1 MHHIMCVIGVDC
13 PQFISQSQVVGL
25 VEQQR
30 IPAALLHVH
39 VRFITHETKIQ
50 LHVQVAF
57 CLLLAGALSQ
67 FPKKLG
73 TLVCLCKLLVY
84 SFWMLRRGLSPKMLH
99 MRFAIKLSW

>member
-1 MHHIMCVIGVDC
+1 MHHILCVIGVDC

-39 VRFITHETKIQ
+39 VRFITNETKIQ

-67 FPKKLG
+67 FPKNW
-73 TLVCLCKLLVY
+73 VP
-84 SFWMLRRGLSPKMLH
+84 SFDYVNYWLIVFGCCGGV
-99 MRFAIKLSW
+99 